1 MCRSGQ
7 EAQTRPVQTPAHDDI
22 QEVVLVKAEP
32 GSAAM
37 VPTLDNMGYRAAD
50 QTGAVAL
57 EETYT
62 KDYEDHNTDGYDDG
76 SGMIDLNTDITGCC

>member
-1 MCRSGQ
+1 M
-7 EAQTRPVQTPAHDDI
+7 
-22 QEVVLVKAEP
+22 KAEP

-76 SGMIDLNTDITGCC
+76 SGMIDLNTGHHRMLLKICASFSYL